1 LIHFYKRL
9 QSLCVLKSYRI
20 LQKDPKT
27 FTTTAGVTR
36 AGGVARPAS
45 GAQLPSANQQRR
57 WIAPST
63 TVRRDVLPSQE
74 DQLQNDLVFR
84 RIRGILNKITP
95 EKFEKLITDILN
107 IIGNGSN
114 VIFKGVI
121 LLIFEKAL
129 DEPKYSSMYAQLCKR
144 LSEHAPNLEPP
155 ESKITTFK
163 RLLLNKCKDEFENR
177 AAVSATYEKRAG
189 DLSIDE
195 EEARYVAKRKMLGN
209 IKFIGELGK
218 LEMLHDSILHRCAE
232 QLLVGRRKQSLNDQT
247 EDIECLAHLMKTCGR
262 ILDSAKA
269 KMRMDQYFD
278 RIRAIINNPEMP
290 TRIKFL
296 LQDVVEMR
304 QNKWMPRKLATPD
317 GPRTIQQ
324 VREDAARDGCIYLP
338 QQDSP
343 STKPPTP
350 PTNQLQEVI
359 FSKIRPKGMEDI
371 FGGPADLGM
380 NLGMGPGVI
389 QGNDNHGFSNGFN
402 SNGGFHHNGFDHGGF
417 NNNRSNGP
425 SFEEKFRE
433 NNSNYNNSDQ
443 RDYKDNYKKRDNF
456 ESKYAERP
464 DFGDRFTANRNKTH
478 PSNRGGRNNRE
489 GERRVSPQY
498 ESRPQNGGNQ
508 NQNGKDLPPRFNKM
522 SFASSGDRDPPPL
535 RPSPNSMMLKP
546 KTPYSLPKSAMAKLD
561 GINPVPNP
569 KIDKVMMTSNEP
581 AVIIQKPASN
591 SKKQNDKKN
600 QGPTREEVFGKIDQI
615 LAKLAENSSTNEAFT
630 SWKDANFP
638 AKMVNNALI
647 HTFKQIIKNPSGD
660 GRQVC
665 MEFVDQLYSSD
676 LITAVQVKESLAR
689 MVSNIENNSDSSN
702 SNATAE
708 LAAWSVS
715 SDKVKLVEVAEMT
728 EGGSSHPL
736 FLSIL
741 QTLATKNKNNTL
753 NMFKESNIKLTDQL
767 PTNMRT
773 EEQLGE
779 QLEQRQLSFLVPL
792 LAIKADMWKQ
802 LESKPDCASFLA
814 WVLAA
819 VPEENRKDHSFISA
833 LIASVVRHIAEQTTL
848 KEENKTP
855 EKEVTD
861 KEKEMIAEF
870 KQVLQSFLT
879 NPDLQLAAVYALQVF
894 CFSRGFPKGM
904 LLRWFVSLYE
914 ADIVDEHV
922 FLKWKEDVND
932 SYPGKGKALFQVNQ
946 WLTWLEEAE
955 SEEEDEDDE

>member
-9 QSLCVLKSYRI
+9 QSLCVIKSDRI

-343 STKPPTP
+343 SSKPPTP

-676 LITAVQVKESLAR
+676 MITAVQVKESLAR
-689 MVSNIENNSDSSN
+689 MVSNIESNSDSSN

-848 KEENKTP
+848 KDENKTP

-870 KQVLQSFLT
+870 KQVLQSFLAS
-879 NPDLQLAAVYALQVF
+879 PDLQLAAVYALQVF

>member
-1 LIHFYKRL
+1 L
-9 QSLCVLKSYRI
+9 
-20 LQKDPKT
+20 KDPQT
-27 FTTTAGVTR
+27 FTTTAGVIR
-36 AGGVARPAS
+36 AGGDARPAS

-63 TVRRDVLPSQE
+63 TVRRDVLPQ
-74 DQLQNDLVFR
+74 DNIHNDLVFR

-95 EKFEKLITDILN
+95 EKFEKLIADILN

-177 AAVSATYEKRAG
+177 AAISTAYEKRAG
-189 DLSIDE
+189 ELSNDE

-218 LEMLHDSILHRCAE
+218 LEMLHDTILHRCAE
-232 QLLVGRRKQSLNDQT
+232 QLLVGRRKQCLNDQT

-278 RIRAIINNPEMP
+278 RIRAIINNPETP

-296 LQDVVEMR
+296 LQDVIEMR

-343 STKPPTP
+343 SNKPPTP

-389 QGNDNHGFSNGFN
+389 QGNDNNGFN
-402 SNGGFHHNGFDHGGF
+402 NGFNTNNGFHHNNGFENGGFH
-417 NNNRSNGP
+417 NNRSGGGP

-456 ESKYAERP
+456 ESKFAERP

-478 PSNRGGRNNRE
+478 PSNRGGRGSRE
-489 GERRVSPQY
+489 GERRSSPQY

-508 NQNGKDLPPRFNKM
+508 SQNVKDLPPRFNKM
-522 SFASSGDRDPPPL
+522 NFSSSGDRDPPPL

-561 GINPVPNP
+561 GINPVPSS

-581 AVIIQKPASN
+581 VVIIQKPASN
-591 SKKQNDKKN
+591 SKKQNERKN
-600 QGPTREEVFGKIDQI
+600 QGPTRAEVFGKIDQI
-615 LAKLAENSSTNEAFT
+615 LAKLGENSSTNEAFT
-630 SWKDANFP
+630 SWKEANIP

-647 HTFKQIIKNPSGD
+647 HLFKQIIKNSSFD
-660 GRQVC
+660 GRSVC
-665 MEFVDQLYSSD
+665 LEFVDQLYNSD
-676 LITAVQVKESLAR
+676 LITSVQVKESLAI
-689 MVSNIENNSDSSN
+689 MVTNLDNTTDS
-702 SNATAE
+702 ATTTTVAE

-715 SDKVKLVEVAEMT
+715 TDKVKMAEVAEMT
-728 EGGSSHPL
+728 EGGASHPL
-736 FLSIL
+736 FLAVL
-741 QTLATKNKNNTL
+741 QVLALKDKDSTLA
-753 NMFKESNIKLTDQL
+753 MFKESNIKLTDQL

-792 LAIKADMWKQ
+792 LAIKADMWRQ
-802 LESKPDCASFLA
+802 LEAKPNTASFLA
-814 WVLAA
+814 WVTST
-819 VPEENRKDHSFISA
+819 VPENNRKDPSFISA
-833 LIASVVRHIAEQTTL
+833 LLASVVRYIGEETTL
-848 KEENKTP
+848 KDGNGTP
-855 EKEVTD
+855 EKEVAD
-861 KEKEMIAEF
+861 KEKEMIAQF
-870 KQVLQSFLT
+870 KDVLQTFLT
-879 NPDLQLAAVYALQVF
+879 NQELQLAAVYALQVF

-955 SEEEDEDDE
+955 SEEEDEEED

>member
-1 LIHFYKRL
+1 
-9 QSLCVLKSYRI
+9 
-20 LQKDPKT
+20 
-27 FTTTAGVTR
+27 
-36 AGGVARPAS
+36 
-45 GAQLPSANQQRR
+45 
-57 WIAPST
+57 
-63 TVRRDVLPSQE
+63 
-74 DQLQNDLVFR
+74 
-84 RIRGILNKITP
+84 
-95 EKFEKLITDILN
+95 
-107 IIGNGSN
+107 
-114 VIFKGVI
+114 
-121 LLIFEKAL
+121 
-129 DEPKYSSMYAQLCKR
+129 MYAQLCKR

-177 AAVSATYEKRAG
+177 AAISTAYEKRAG
-189 DLSIDE
+189 AGESNE
-195 EEARYVAKRKMLGN
+195 AENEARFLAKRKMLGN

-262 ILDSAKA
+262 LLDSAKA

-296 LQDVVEMR
+296 LQDVIEMR
-304 QNKWMPRKLATPD
+304 HNRWMPRKLATPD

-338 QQDSP
+338 QQDNP
-343 STKPPTP
+343 GNKPPPP

-389 QGNDNHGFSNGFN
+389 QGNDNNGFNNGFN
-402 SNGGFHHNGFDHGGF
+402 SNNGFHHNNGFDNGGF
-417 NNNRSNGP
+417 HNNRNKGP

-443 RDYKDNYKKRDNF
+443 RDSRDNYKKRDNF
-456 ESKYAERP
+456 ESKFAERP

-478 PSNRGGRNNRE
+478 PSNRGGRGGRE
-489 GERRVSPQY
+489 GERRGSPQY

-508 NQNGKDLPPRFNKM
+508 NQTGNDLPPRFNKM
-522 SFASSGDRDPPPL
+522 GFGSNGDRDQPPL

-561 GINPVPNP
+561 GINPVPNS

-591 SKKQNDKKN
+591 SKKQN
-600 QGPTREEVFGKIDQI
+600 QGPTRDEVFGKIDQI
-615 LAKLAENSSTNEAFT
+615 LAKLGEISSTNEAFT
-630 SWKDANFP
+630 SWKEANFP

-647 HTFKQIIKNPSGD
+647 HLFKQIIKNTSSD
-660 GRQVC
+660 GRAVC
-665 MEFVDQLYSSD
+665 LEFVDQLFTSE
-676 LITAVQVKESLAR
+676 LVTAVQVKESLAR
-689 MVSNIENNSDSSN
+689 LVSNTETSTDIVTTTT
-702 SNATAE
+702 TAE

-715 SDKVKLVEVAEMT
+715 TEKVKLIEVAEMT
-728 EGGSSHPL
+728 EGGASHPL
-736 FLSIL
+736 FLIVL
-741 QTLATKNKNNTL
+741 QTLATKNKNSTL
-753 NMFKESNIKLTDQL
+753 EMFKESNIKLTDQL

-802 LESKPDCASFLA
+802 LETNPDSTSFLA
-814 WVLAA
+814 WVLDA
-819 VPEENRKDHSFISA
+819 VPEANRKDPSFISA
-833 LIASVVRHIAEQTTL
+833 LIASVVRYIAEQTTL
-848 KEENKTP
+848 KEENKNP

-861 KEKEMIAEF
+861 KEKELIGEF
-870 KQVLQSFLT
+870 KQVLQTFLT
-879 NPDLQLAAVYALQVF
+879 NPELQLSAVYALQVF

-922 FLKWKEDVND
+922 FLDWKEDVND

-955 SEEEDEDDE
+955 SEEEDEDED

>member
-1 LIHFYKRL
+1 
-9 QSLCVLKSYRI
+9 
-20 LQKDPKT
+20 
-27 FTTTAGVTR
+27 
-36 AGGVARPAS
+36 
-45 GAQLPSANQQRR
+45 
-57 WIAPST
+57 
-63 TVRRDVLPSQE
+63 
-74 DQLQNDLVFR
+74 LVFR

-144 LSEHAPNLEPP
+144 LSDNAPNLEPP

-177 AAVSATYEKRAG
+177 AAVSTAFEKRG
-189 DLSIDE
+189 ELSTEE
-195 EEARYVAKRKMLGN
+195 EEARYLAKRKMLGN

-262 ILDSAKA
+262 LLDSAKA

-296 LQDVVEMR
+296 LQDIVEMR
-304 QNKWMPRKLATPD
+304 HNKWMPRKLATPD

-324 VREDAARDGCIYLP
+324 CREDAARDGCIYLP

-343 STKPPTP
+343 SNKPPVQ

-389 QGNDNHGFSNGFN
+389 QGNDNNGFNNGFN
-402 SNGGFHHNGFDHGGF
+402 SNSGFHHNNGFDNGGF
-417 NNNRSNGP
+417 HNNRNSGP

-456 ESKYAERP
+456 ESKFAERP

-478 PSNRGGRNNRE
+478 PSNRGGRGGRE
-489 GERRVSPQY
+489 GERRGSPQY

-522 SFASSGDRDPPPL
+522 GFGDRGDRDPPPL

-561 GINPVPNP
+561 GINPVPNA

-600 QGPTREEVFGKIDQI
+600 QGPTRDEVFGKIDQI
-615 LAKLAENSSTNEAFT
+615 LAKLGENSATNEAFT
-630 SWKDANFP
+630 TWKEASFP

-647 HTFKQIIKNPSGD
+647 HLFKQIIKNSSSD
-660 GRQVC
+660 GRAVC
-665 MEFVDQLYSSD
+665 LEFVDQLYTSD
-676 LITAVQVKESLAR
+676 LVTAVQVKESLAR
-689 MVSNIENNSDSSN
+689 LISNTETITDSN
-702 SNATAE
+702 TTTITAE

-715 SDKVKLVEVAEMT
+715 TDKVKLVEIAEMT
-728 EGGSSHPL
+728 EGGASHPL
-736 FLSIL
+736 FLIVL
-741 QTLATKNKNNTL
+741 QTLATKNKNSTL
-753 NMFKESNIKLTDQL
+753 DMFKDSNIKLTDQL

-773 EEQLGE
+773 EEQLAE

-792 LAIKADMWKQ
+792 LAIKADMWRQ
-802 LESKPDCASFLA
+802 LETKPDCASFLV
-814 WVLAA
+814 WVLDA
-819 VPEENRKDHSFISA
+819 VPEANRKDPSFISA
-833 LIASVVRHIAEQTTL
+833 LIASVVRYIAEETTL
-848 KEENKTP
+848 KEESKTP
-855 EKEVTD
+855 EKEVTE
-861 KEKEMIAEF
+861 KEKEMIGEF
-870 KQVLQSFLT
+870 KQVLQTFLI
-879 NPDLQLAAVYALQVF
+879 NPELQLSAVYALQVF
-894 CFSRGFPKGM
+894 GFSRGFPKGM

-955 SEEEDEDDE
+955 SEEEDEDED

>member
-1 LIHFYKRL
+1 LI
-9 QSLCVLKSYRI
+9 
-20 LQKDPKT
+20 
-27 FTTTAGVTR
+27 A
-36 AGGVARPAS
+36 
-45 GAQLPSANQQRR
+45 
-57 WIAPST
+57 
-63 TVRRDVLPSQE
+63 
-74 DQLQNDLVFR
+74 
-84 RIRGILNKITP
+84 
-95 EKFEKLITDILN
+95 DILN

-144 LSEHAPNLEPP
+144 LSDNAPNLEPP

-177 AAVSATYEKRAG
+177 AAISTALEKRAG
-189 DLSIDE
+189 DLSSDE
-195 EEARYVAKRKMLGN
+195 EEARYLAKRKMLGN

-262 ILDSAKA
+262 LLDSAKA

-296 LQDVVEMR
+296 LQDVIEMR
-304 QNKWMPRKLATPD
+304 HNRWMPRKLATPD

-338 QQDSP
+338 QQDMP
-343 STKPPTP
+343 GNKQHAP

-389 QGNDNHGFSNGFN
+389 QGNDNNGFNNGFN
-402 SNGGFHHNGFDHGGF
+402 SNNGFHHNNGFDNGSFHQ
-417 NNNRSNGP
+417 NRNNGP

-433 NNSNYNNSDQ
+433 NNSTYNNSDQ

-456 ESKYAERP
+456 ESKFAERP

-478 PSNRGGRNNRE
+478 PSNRGGRGGRE
-489 GERRVSPQY
+489 GERRSSPQY
-498 ESRPQNGGNQ
+498 EPPRQHNMGGNQ
-508 NQNGKDLPPRFNKM
+508 NQNGKDLPPRFNRQNF
-522 SFASSGDRDPPPL
+522 SSSGDRDPPPL
-535 RPSPNSMMLKP
+535 RPSPNAMMLKP

-561 GINPVPNP
+561 GINPVPNS

-581 AVIIQKPASN
+581 AVIIQKPVSN

-600 QGPTREEVFGKIDQI
+600 QGPTRDEVFGKIDQI
-615 LAKLAENSSTNEAFT
+615 LTKLGENSATNEAFT
-630 SWKDANFP
+630 TWKEVNIP

-647 HTFKQIIKNPSGD
+647 HLFKQIIKNTSSD
-660 GRQVC
+660 GRAVSL
-665 MEFVDQLYSSD
+665 EFVDQLFGSD
-676 LITAVQVKESLAR
+676 LVTAVQVKESLAR
-689 MVSNIENNSDSSN
+689 MVSNIESNTDSN
-702 SNATAE
+702 TLTTTAE
-708 LAAWSVS
+708 LAAWSS
-715 SDKVKLVEVAEMT
+715 STDKVKLMEVAEMT
-728 EGGSSHPL
+728 EGGASHPL
-736 FLSIL
+736 FLTVL
-741 QTLATKNKNNTL
+741 QVLATKNKEKTL
-753 NMFKESNIKLTDQL
+753 AMFKESNIKLSDQL

-773 EEQLGE
+773 EELFGE
-779 QLEQRQLSFLVPL
+779 QLEKRQLSFLVPL
-792 LAIKADMWKQ
+792 LAIKADMWRQ
-802 LESKPDCASFLA
+802 LESKSDSSSFLA
-814 WVLAA
+814 WVIDA
-819 VPEENRKDHSFISA
+819 VPEINRKDPSFISA
-833 LIASVVRHIAEQTTL
+833 LIASVVRHIGEQTTL
-848 KEENKTP
+848 KEENATP

-861 KEKEMIAEF
+861 REKEMIGEF
-870 KQVLQSFLT
+870 KEVLQTFLT
-879 NPDLQLAAVYALQVF
+879 NQELQLSAVYALQVF

-955 SEEEDEDDE
+955 SEEEDDDED

>member
-1 LIHFYKRL
+1 
-9 QSLCVLKSYRI
+9 
-20 LQKDPKT
+20 
-27 FTTTAGVTR
+27 
-36 AGGVARPAS
+36 
-45 GAQLPSANQQRR
+45 
-57 WIAPST
+57 
-63 TVRRDVLPSQE
+63 
-74 DQLQNDLVFR
+74 LVFR

-304 QNKWMPRKLATPD
+304 HNKWMPRKMATPD

-338 QQDSP
+338 QQDIP
-343 STKPPTP
+343 SSKPAAP

-389 QGNDNHGFSNGFN
+389 QGNDNNGFNNGFN
-402 SNGGFHHNGFDHGGF
+402 SNGSFHHNTYDHGGF
-417 NNNRSNGP
+417 NNNRTSGP

-443 RDYKDNYKKRDNF
+443 REFKDNYKKRDNF

-478 PSNRGGRNNRE
+478 PSNRGMRGGRD
-489 GERRVSPQY
+489 GDRRGSPQY
-498 ESRPQNGGNQ
+498 ESRQQNGAHQ

-569 KIDKVMMTSNEP
+569 KLDKVMMTSNEP

-600 QGPTREEVFGKIDQI
+600 QGPTRDEVFGKIDTI
-615 LAKLAENSSTNEAFT
+615 LAKLTEDKSTNEAFT
-630 SWKDANFP
+630 AWKESNIP
-638 AKMVNNALI
+638 TKMVNNALI
-647 HTFKQIIKNPSGD
+647 HLFKQILKINSEEERK
-660 GRQVC
+660 VC
-665 MEFVDQLYSSD
+665 IGFVDQLFDSD
-676 LITAVQVKESLAR
+676 LITAVQVKESLAKI
-689 MVSNIENNSDSSN
+689 MSNVELNVDSSCN
-702 SNATAE
+702 TNTAE
-708 LAAWSVS
+708 LTAWCIST
-715 SDKVKLVEVAEMT
+715 DKVKLAEVAEIT
-728 EGGSSHPL
+728 EGGTSFPL
-736 FLSIL
+736 FFIIL
-741 QTLATKNKNNTL
+741 QRLASDNKSAL
-753 NMFKESNIKLTDQL
+753 MDMFKSSNLKLTDQL
-767 PTNMRT
+767 PTNTRT

-779 QLEQRQLSFLVPL
+779 QLEARNLSFMVPL

-802 LESKPDCASFLA
+802 LESQPDSTKFLN
-814 WVLAA
+814 WILAT
-819 VPEENRKDHSFISA
+819 VPEENRKDPSFISA
-833 LIASVVRHIAEQTTL
+833 LIASVVRYIAEKTTL
-848 KEENKTP
+848 KENGTP
-855 EKEVTD
+855 EKEVTE
-861 KEKEMIAEF
+861 KEKEMIIEF
-870 KQVLQSFLT
+870 KNVLQTFL
-879 NPDLQLAAVYALQVF
+879 NGHEMQLAAVYALQVF

-904 LLRWFVSLYE
+904 LLRWFVALYE
-914 ADIVDEHV
+914 TDIVDEHV

-955 SEEEDEDDE
+955 SEEEEDEDE